1 MSKDRIINLVI
12 VISGN
17 HNRVSSALEYIAKSL
32 NNALKK
38 DYHVYS
44 DYSLWRGEVNH
55 DLLKK
60 SSTISFTT
68 KKRLVDNEYYASPN
82 CFDFDRLISS
92 LYDSKSLN
100 CQIVPDCS
108 PDFNP
113 DLLIS
118 KIQKIENS
126 KEQNGY
132 CHSWEE
138 LNWCDFVIH
147 YHFEKSHI
155 SNSIVTIRYLENN
168 CTIESIRII
177 KYFKSMMCKLDELF
191 GDVFM
196 SSYISNSNYNSPI
209 VHTGLYGCNYYYNV
223 FNLCHQYILGTE
235 WGIYANNKIGVSN
248 YLNDNNDYNVS
259 RLSNGIFVQFN
270 SEIEDYR
277 DSSRKKMLNDFYD
290 IIIPAY
296 GEYRWSMLDS
306 IEYSGYTIENA
317 YVFSEQPMISGKLVL
332 FNNKLIQADPI
343 IVFSFHVDKET
354 FYENNSSLSDE
365 GLVMEYQK
373 AVID

>member
-1 MSKDRIINLVI
+1 M
-12 VISGN
+12 
-17 HNRVSSALEYIAKSL
+17 
-32 NNALKK
+32 
-38 DYHVYS
+38 
-44 DYSLWRGEVNH
+44 
-55 DLLKK
+55 
-60 SSTISFTT
+60 
-68 KKRLVDNEYYASPN
+68 
-82 CFDFDRLISS
+82 
-92 LYDSKSLN
+92 
-100 CQIVPDCS
+100 
-108 PDFNP
+108 
-113 DLLIS
+113 
-118 KIQKIENS
+118 
-126 KEQNGY
+126 
-132 CHSWEE
+132 
-138 LNWCDFVIH
+138 
-147 YHFEKSHI
+147 
-155 SNSIVTIRYLENN
+155 
-168 CTIESIRII
+168 
-177 KYFKSMMCKLDELF
+177 
-191 GDVFM
+191 
-196 SSYISNSNYNSPI
+196 
-209 VHTGLYGCNYYYNV
+209 

-248 YLNDNNDYNVS
+248 YLNDNNDYNVA